1 MKTFENFQVI
11 PANRLAFLAAER
23 TCQFPGTYNP
33 LYIYGVCGTGKTHL
47 LMAIAD
53 HFRKNGKTVELLSCQ
68 QLCEEMISAI
78 KNSTMSEYRTKYHEA
93 DIVLIDN
100 LQYLKGKENTQEEL
114 FTILEKR
121 LSNGKQTIL
130 AGNLSPA
137 EISFWDSQL
146 ASHITSGLCIQTQV
160 PNSEERSQIVANKL
174 KERGMDWP
182 MEACRYVAH
191 NAAFSWFQIDGEINK
206 IVFLKELYNKQ

>member
-11 PANRLAFLAAER
+11 PANRLAFWAAER

-53 HFRKNGKTVELLSCQ
+53 RFRKNGKTVVFLSCQ
-68 QLCEEMISAI
+68 QLCDDLISAI
-78 KNSTMSEYRTKYHEA
+78 KNSTTREWLTKYYEA
-93 DIVLIDN
+93 DILLIDD
-100 LQYLKGKENTQEEL
+100 LQYLEGKTSTQEEL
-114 FTILEKR
+114 LAVLKKR
-121 LSNGKQTIL
+121 LADGKQTIL
-130 AGNLSPA
+130 AGKPTPS
-137 EISFWDSQL
+137 EISFWDSDL
-146 ASHITSGLCIQTQV
+146 HPYINGGLCIETQV
-160 PNSEERSQIVANKL
+160 PHHEERSQIVANKL

-191 NAAFSWFQIDGEINK
+191 NAAFSWFQIDGEIN
-206 IVFLKELYNKQ
+206 

>member
-1 MKTFENFQVI
+1 
-11 PANRLAFLAAER
+11 
-23 TCQFPGTYNP
+23 
-33 LYIYGVCGTGKTHL
+33 
-47 LMAIAD
+47 
-53 HFRKNGKTVELLSCQ
+53 
-68 QLCEEMISAI
+68 MISAI

-100 LQYLKGKENTQEEL
+100 LQYLKGKENTQGEL

-121 LSNGKQTIL
+121 SSNGKQTIL

-146 ASHITSGLCIQTQV
+146 ATHITSGLCIQTQV

-182 MEACRYVAH
+182 METCRYVAH
-191 NAAFSWFQIDGEINK
+191 NTAFSWFQIDGEINK